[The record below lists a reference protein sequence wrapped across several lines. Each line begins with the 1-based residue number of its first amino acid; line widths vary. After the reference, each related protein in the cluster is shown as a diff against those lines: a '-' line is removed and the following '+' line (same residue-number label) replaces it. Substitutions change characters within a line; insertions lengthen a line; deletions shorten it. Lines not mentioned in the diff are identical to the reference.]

1 MKNVKRKLS
10 AGLAGNDRQ
19 ILLLSVSLVTFVLYD
34 EWIRTCLL
42 KLQFYVYSFVIKMKV
57 SKYNIGKR
65 IIMCMSIFYLVV
77 IYIVGYDIV
86 KYESF
91 FLLCILIV

>member
-1 MKNVKRKLS
+1 MKNVQRKLS

-19 ILLLSVSLVTFVLYD
+19 NLLLSVSLVTFVLYD

-42 KLQFYVYSFVIKMKV
+42 QLPFYFYPFVIKMKV
-57 SKYNIGKR
+57 FKYWKR
-65 IIMCMSIFYLVV
+65 IIMYMSIFYLVV

-86 KYESF
+86 KYESIF
-91 FLLCILIV
+91 IVCDADDR